1 MKLAKGRVVSEVDQ
15 RLQENILLLVF
26 NLLMHVFSIISINN
40 KCIYSVL
47 LLFDLFLFCRE
58 HILMLSR
65 QPTNMYSGWCKTK
78 HRIKAIFLRCG
89 HISKKN
95 QKNVV
100 AKKVVFAHIDSYR
113 NDCILNS
120 KFYQIKVNVT
130 NLVDVIM
137 RL

>member
-1 MKLAKGRVVSEVDQ
+1 
-15 RLQENILLLVF
+15 
-26 NLLMHVFSIISINN
+26 
-40 KCIYSVL
+40 
-47 LLFDLFLFCRE
+47 
-58 HILMLSR
+58 MLSR

-89 HISKKN
+89 HISKKK

-113 NDCILNS
+113 NDCIPNS
-120 KFYQIKVNVT
+120 EFYQIKVNVT